1 MKIEIGKVLK
11 AQGIKGEIKLAC
23 FVDDAAM
30 LKNVKQ
36 MYIGTNAY
44 SVAHVRCDGNFCYVS
59 LDGVSY
65 RNAAEALRNWTVYA
79 DKESVS
85 LPQNRYFVDDL
96 IGCKV
101 STSDGTTVGEVVDV
115 LQYGAADVF
124 VCSGAKGEVSFP
136 FLNDLVLSVN
146 VESKAII
153 VDAKRLGEVA
163 VYED

>member
-11 AQGIKGEIKLAC
+11 AQGIKGEVKLAC

-36 MYIGTNAY
+36 VYIGTNTY
-44 SVAHVRCDGNFCYVS
+44 SVAHVRCDGKFCYVH
-59 LDGVSY
+59 LDGISD

-101 STSDGTTVGEVVDV
+101 STSDGTAVGEVVEV

-124 VCSGAKGEVSFP
+124 VCRGGKGDVSFP